1 MHLDTVTVQG
11 ARIDVTLAR
20 AAEQRYYLT
29 ETTLDAKIEKL
40 PTGLEI
46 QVRRIASRITG
57 SGLPE
62 VQAEAALVYEGT
74 VTPAAVRISAFS
86 LHTPHS
92 RLHLAGTVD
101 NLSTL
106 NTDAELVIEN
116 LAVAD
121 VAQIVPGWPLK
132 EALSGK
138 LRVTGPLADLHT
150 NLTLAVADAQ
160 VLRMCR
166 LISVSKCPG
175 IRERSQSVALM
186 CKNS

>member
-1 MHLDTVTVQG
+1 M
-11 ARIDVTLAR
+11 
-20 AAEQRYYLT
+20 
-29 ETTLDAKIEKL
+29 L

-46 QVRRIASRITG
+46 QVRRLASRITG

-62 VQAEAALVYEGT
+62 VQAEAALAYEGT
-74 VTPAAVRISAFS
+74 VAPAAVRISAFS

-92 RLHLAGTVD
+92 RLHLTGTVD

-121 VAQIVPGWPLK
+121 AAQIVPGWPLK

-160 VLRMCR
+160 VAADVQADL
-166 LISVSKCPG
+166 
-175 IRERSQSVALM
+175 SQNAPLSGRGHTP
-186 CKNS
+186 SF